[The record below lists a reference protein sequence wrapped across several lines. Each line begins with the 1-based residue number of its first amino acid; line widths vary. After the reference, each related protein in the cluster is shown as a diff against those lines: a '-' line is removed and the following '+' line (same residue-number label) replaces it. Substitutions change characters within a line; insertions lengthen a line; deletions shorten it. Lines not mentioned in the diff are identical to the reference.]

1 MGSTRGPGRIVRT
14 IDADLDH
21 PEETFLFPKLFRI
34 KSWYMRNE
42 ITSLELRLEFHHG
55 VYVLGELS
63 FDDSDFGVFNIDY
76 IDRLI
81 ELDRKRR
88 SIDWSRPVALIA
100 RRSLMPVPDEM
111 VEHLVR
117 ESENISVDYHSVA
130 QSFLDFLEEQ
140 KSLTLFTN
148 NSYGITSLLGESED
162 EFRKLC
168 YSYANAE
175 KSERALELGMV
186 FERKIDQIARSYER
200 VDPPAMDAR
209 EEIALAWVE
218 DFRLACKSLLN
229 KAINLQILE
238 QQEYQVEG
246 SHVDT
251 YIDTLKADAESIVSG
266 LESRREDFIS
276 FANGLIEEF
285 KNLESEFVTKAE
297 SINSVEAPLSK
308 FSIQILRVARVWL
321 PYWGAEYSLGDE
333 ERSLLIKAY

>member
-34 KSWYMRNE
+34 KSWYRRNE
-42 ITSLELRLEFHHG
+42 ISLLELRLEFHPG
-55 VYVLGELS
+55 IYVLGELS
-63 FDDSDFGVFNIDY
+63 LDDSDLGIFNIDY

-81 ELDRKRR
+81 ELDRKRK
-88 SIDWSRPVALIA
+88 SIDWSKPVALIE
-100 RRSLMPVPDEM
+100 RRSLLPVPDEM

-117 ESENISVDYHSVA
+117 ESERFDVDYHSTA

-148 NSYGITSLLGESED
+148 DSYGITSLLGESED

-186 FERKIDQIARSYER
+186 FERKIEQSSRSLGR
-200 VDPPAMDAR
+200 VDPPALDDR
-209 EEIALAWVE
+209 EEIALARVE
-218 DFRLACKSLLN
+218 DFRLACKSMLN
-229 KAINLQILE
+229 KAINLQFLE

-246 SHVDT
+246 SHVEN
-251 YIDTLKADAESIVSG
+251 YINMLRAEAESIVSG
-266 LESRREDFIS
+266 LEFRREDFSS
-276 FANGLIEEF
+276 FADELLEKFED
-285 KNLESEFVTKAE
+285 LESEFVVKAE
-297 SINSVEAPLSK
+297 NITAVEAPLSK

-321 PYWGAEYSLGDE
+321 PYWGAEYSLGEE